1 MALISLAFAVV
12 TLSGGLRTELAV
24 NVDGDGS
31 GRVDLEVYFDELTLN
46 ESDLTTDDLAKL
58 AETATQSIDGA
69 EVSGVEA
76 AGAKGVRLSIPFDDY
91 RQVTQSLTSGEVQGV
106 STRLFQTFD
115 IAEGDEGHWTLN
127 ASLDPAGFRSI
138 LSQIPAGVA
147 GSLTQIDP
155 STEFVF
161 SATLPGSVLRSN
173 ADSVDGGTARWNLDA
188 DAGPQTFTMESEP
201 SSLSTLQKVLIGV
214 GALLVVGFILVF
226 MTAAGSKRHHRR
238 RGRKIKV
245 QTNTPQDWA
254 PTGPSGPVLMPGEWS
269 SAPPYSSHGWGE
281 ATPVGVPTEPPVADA
296 GAVPVGGVPVDG
308 VVGAAPVA
316 VAPAIGAP
324 VSTAPESVAPVA
336 GAPVAAAPVAGAPAA
351 AAPVGES
358 AAPIATGPFSVDPTG
373 PPVSHAAGPPTAPV
387 DPPPV
392 AAAPVATPVAPAPVA
407 PVAPVAPPAA
417 PVAPVAPAATPGSA
431 TWQNTSH
438 HDAGRPGP
446 PVLPEGFVPTPTNAF
461 PVTHSYSQPTQPVT
475 PAPYSNDLYSP
486 APYAAEPELASPPT
500 PTAPAAQ
507 PVVPVV
513 PLGGPGRAGP
523 APLPAGFV
531 PDAPIA
537 FPDTH
542 MGGPPPSSV
551 AVPAEQA
558 PSSEPTAPV
567 PSEPPPFDGPFPAW
581 VDDQRPDDPTAPP
594 PA

>member
-12 TLSGGLRTELAV
+12 TLSGCLRTELAV

-201 SSLSTLQKVLIGV
+201 SSLSTLQKILIGV

-269 SAPPYSSHGWGE
+269 SPPPYSSHGWGE
-281 ATPVGVPTEPPVADA
+281 ATPVGAPAEPPVADA
-296 GAVPVGGVPVDG
+296 GAVPVGGMPVAG
-308 VVGAAPVA
+308 AVGAAPVA

-324 VSTAPESVAPVA
+324 VAAAPEGVAPVA
-336 GAPVAAAPVAGAPAA
+336 DAPVAGVSVAGAAVAAAPVA

-358 AAPIATGPFSVDPTG
+358 AAPIAAGPFSVDPTG
-373 PPVSHAAGPPTAPV
+373 PPVPPTAEPPTAPA
-387 DPPPV
+387 PV
-392 AAAPVATPVAPAPVA
+392 AAAPVASPVAPAPVA
-407 PVAPVAPPAA
+407 PPA
-417 PVAPVAPAATPGSA
+417 APAATAGTA

-475 PAPYSNDLYSP
+475 PAPYTNDLYSP
-486 APYAAEPELASPPT
+486 APYAAEPEPV
-500 PTAPAAQ
+500 APAA
-507 PVVPVV
+507 PVAPVAPAAPV
-513 PLGGPGRAGP
+513 RPLGGPGRAGP
-523 APLPAGFV
+523 PPLPAGFV

-542 MGGPPPSSV
+542 MGGPPPSSA
-551 AVPAEQA
+551 AVPAEPA
-558 PSSEPTAPV
+558 PSPEPTAPV

-581 VDDQRPDDPTAPP
+581 TDPSASNDPDAPP

>member
-1 MALISLAFAVV
+1 MALISVAFAVV
-12 TLSGGLRTELAV
+12 TLSGCLRTELAV

-46 ESDLTTDDLAKL
+46 ETDLTTDDLAKL

-76 AGAKGVRLSIPFDDY
+76 AGAKGIRLSIPFDDY

-106 STRLFQTFD
+106 STRIFQTFD

-147 GSLTQIDP
+147 GSLTQVDS

-161 SATLPGSVLRSN
+161 SATLPGTVLRSN

-201 SSLSTLQKVLIGV
+201 SSLSTLQKILIGV

-281 ATPVGVPTEPPVADA
+281 ATPVGVPAEPPVADA
-296 GAVPVGGVPVDG
+296 GAVPVGGVPV
-308 VVGAAPVA
+308 
-316 VAPAIGAP
+316 
-324 VSTAPESVAPVA
+324 A
-336 GAPVAAAPVAGAPAA
+336 GAPAGAAPVAGAPAA
-351 AAPVGES
+351 GAVAPVAPEGGAPEAVAPVVGAPVLGAAVAGAAVAAAPVGEP

-373 PPVSHAAGPPTAPV
+373 PPVPPTAGPPTAPANPV
-387 DPPPV
+387 PV
-392 AAAPVATPVAPAPVA
+392 AAAPVAAAPVASPVAPAPVA
-407 PVAPVAPPAA
+407 PLA
-417 PVAPVAPAATPGSA
+417 APAATSGTA

-475 PAPYSNDLYSP
+475 PAPYTNDLYSP
-486 APYAAEPELASPPT
+486 APYAAEPEPV
-500 PTAPAAQ
+500 APAA
-507 PVVPVV
+507 PVAPVAPAAPV
-513 PLGGPGRAGP
+513 RPLGGPGRAGP
-523 APLPAGFV
+523 PPLTAGFV

-542 MGGPPPSSV
+542 MGGPPPSSA
-551 AVPAEQA
+551 AVPAEPA
-558 PSSEPTAPV
+558 PSPEPTAPV

>member
-1 MALISLAFAVV
+1 MALISLASAVV
-12 TLSGGLRTELAV
+12 MLSGCLRTELAV

-161 SATLPGSVLRSN
+161 SATLPGTVLRSN
-173 ADSVDGGTARWNLDA
+173 ADLVDGGTARWNLDA

-201 SSLSTLQKVLIGV
+201 SSLSTLQKILIGV

-269 SAPPYSSHGWGE
+269 SPPPYSSHGWGE
-281 ATPVGVPTEPPVADA
+281 ATPVGAPAEPPVADA
-296 GAVPVGGVPVDG
+296 GAVPVGGMPVAG
-308 VVGAAPVA
+308 AVGAAPVA

-324 VSTAPESVAPVA
+324 VAAAPEGVAPVA
-336 GAPVAAAPVAGAPAA
+336 DAPVAGVSVAGAALAASPVAAAPV
-351 AAPVGES
+351 GEP

-373 PPVSHAAGPPTAPV
+373 PPVPPTAEPPTAPAN
-387 DPPPV
+387 P
-392 AAAPVATPVAPAPVA
+392 APVAVPVVSPVAPAPVA
-407 PVAPVAPPAA
+407 PLA
-417 PVAPVAPAATPGSA
+417 APAATSGTA

-438 HDAGRPGP
+438 LDAGRPGP

-486 APYAAEPELASPPT
+486 APYAAEPEPAAPTT

-507 PVVPVV
+507 PTVPVV

-523 APLPAGFV
+523 PPLPAGFV

-551 AVPAEQA
+551 AVPAEPA
-558 PSSEPTAPV
+558 PSPEPTAPV

-581 VDDQRPDDPTAPP
+581 TDPSASNDPDAPP